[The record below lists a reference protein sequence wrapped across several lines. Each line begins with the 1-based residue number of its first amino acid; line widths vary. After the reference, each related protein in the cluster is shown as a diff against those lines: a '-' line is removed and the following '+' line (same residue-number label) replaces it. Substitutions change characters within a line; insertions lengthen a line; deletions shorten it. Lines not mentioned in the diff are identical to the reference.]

1 MSSTGMNLVFDLPP
15 RRELPADRR
24 DAMRR
29 LLEDA
34 VAGRPRARVLPA
46 PRLPRV
52 RPALLPV
59 AGLATASAVAA
70 AVLVVGDLGSDGAD
84 TAHAATPPVLAAEL
98 AMGQPAGAELRSLA
112 AQTQTQIDTTA
123 AADTTVTTVTT
134 ESWLLTV
141 TETGAADGGQP
152 AEGRAPVE
160 GAAAGLSQGAPAVTS
175 AVVPVLREQ
184 RFLADGSVHV
194 RETQGEPRF
203 PTEEW
208 SEADDAATPGAVLLD
223 ETIPA
228 GGLASGYPERL
239 ATDPAALREQLLA
252 VWPQADDTAAALF
265 QALHEVASTR
275 VVDASIQAAALTML
289 AQEPGVV
296 ALGETTDRRGRAAVA
311 FGTDSDDTGLDRRH
325 VLMVDPGTGRLLGY
339 EEVLT
344 RDTGGLDVD
353 APVVTTYTVFL

>member
-1 MSSTGMNLVFDLPP
+1 MSSTGLNLAFDLPQ

-34 VAGRPRARVLPA
+34 VAARPR
-46 PRLPRV
+46 PRL
-52 RPALLPV
+52 RPALRRPQVRPV
-59 AGLATASAVAA
+59 LWPAAGLVAASAVAA
-70 AVLVVGDLGSDGAD
+70 AVLVVSNLGSDGAD
-84 TAHAATPPVLAAEL
+84 TAYAATPPVLAAEL
-98 AMGQPAGAELRSLA
+98 AMGQPAATELRSLA
-112 AQTQTQIDTTA
+112 TTA
-123 AADTTVTTVTT
+123 AQPQVSAYAAADTVTT

-141 TETGAADGGQP
+141 TETGAADAPP

-160 GAAAGLSQGAPAVTS
+160 GAAASLALGAPAVTS

-194 RETQGEPRF
+194 RETQGEARF
-203 PTEEW
+203 PTAEW
-208 SEADDAATPGAVLLD
+208 SEADAAATPGTLLLD

-228 GGLASGYPERL
+228 GGLASAYPELL
-239 ATDPAALREQLLA
+239 ATDPAALRAQLLA
-252 VWPQADDTAAALF
+252 VWPQAGDPAAALF

-275 VVDASIQAAALTML
+275 VVDASVQAAALTML
-289 AQEPGVV
+289 ADEPGVV
-296 ALGETTDRRGRAAVA
+296 ALGETTDRRGRVAVA

-325 VLMVDPGTGRLLGY
+325 VLMLDPQTGRLLGY

-344 RDTGGLDVD
+344 GDTGGLDVE
-353 APVVTTYTVFL
+353 APVVATYTVFL

>member
-1 MSSTGMNLVFDLPP
+1 MSSTGMNLAFDLPP

-24 DAMRR
+24 HAMRR
-29 LLEDA
+29 LLEETVA
-34 VAGRPRARVLPA
+34 AGRPRT
-46 PRLPRV
+46 RLV
-52 RPALLPV
+52 PALRPPRARLALWPV

-70 AVLVVGDLGSDGAD
+70 AVIVVGDLGSDGAD

-112 AQTQTQIDTTA
+112 TTAAQTQPQLYA
-123 AADTTVTTVTT
+123 AADATVVT

-141 TETGAADGGQP
+141 TENDAAGGQQ
-152 AEGRAPVE
+152 AE
-160 GAAAGLSQGAPAVTS
+160 GAAASLSLSAPAVTS
-175 AVVPVLREQ
+175 AVVPVVREQ

-203 PTEEW
+203 PTARW

-228 GGLASGYPERL
+228 AGLVSAYPQQL
-239 ATDPAALREQLLA
+239 ATDPAALREQLLS

-265 QALHEVASTR
+265 QALHEVTSTR
-275 VVDASIQAAALTML
+275 VMDASVQAAALTML
-289 AQEPGVV
+289 AAEPGVV

-311 FGTDSDDTGLDRRH
+311 FGTDSDDSGLDRRH
-325 VLMVDPGTGRLLGY
+325 VLMVDPASGRLLGY

-344 RDTGGLDVD
+344 GDTGALDVE
-353 APVVTTYTVFL
+353 APAVTTYTVFL